1 MLNIM
6 QCKSHPGCIYEVTCD
21 CKSCSLFTINMYISL
36 WQKMAKKIL
45 KKNLLTQL
53 INIFN
58 FERMNHDLSKGF
70 YL

>member
-36 WQKMAKKIL
+36 WQKMAQKLL
-45 KKNLLTQL
+45 KKYKYEF
-53 INIFN
+53 I
-58 FERMNHDLSKGF
+58 
-70 YL
+70 